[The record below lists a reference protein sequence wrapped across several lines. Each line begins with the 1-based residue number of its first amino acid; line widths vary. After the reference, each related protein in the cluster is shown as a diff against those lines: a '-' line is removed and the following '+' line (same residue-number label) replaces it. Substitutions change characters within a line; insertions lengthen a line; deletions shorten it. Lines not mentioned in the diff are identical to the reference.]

1 VDGPAHLKSH
11 AILSGLATDS
21 MTVRLPASLVGNQAG
36 HSGVTWSTVKPPF
49 PSRAQMDPKPQQA
62 GGYLP

>member
-1 VDGPAHLKSH
+1 VGGPAHLKSH

-21 MTVRLPASLVGNQAG
+21 MTVTLQPG
-36 HSGVTWSTVKPPF
+36 
-49 PSRAQMDPKPQQA
+49 RAQWSDREYHETPLSFKSTNGPAPPQQV